1 MKYRHLWLMGGMAAV
16 LLTVSHRDTTTAQEM
31 PIPFFGGGQVGRF
44 VVARADKDYIIIL
57 DTTSG
62 KLYKAT
68 EKDFQKFSDLPK
80 VEGMKFPLPFPGP
93 KDRAKDKT
101 PPPLTDKG
109 PVKDT
114 AKAPIKDKTPPPPDK
129 VEKKEKDDSP
139 EPLLPIKGAKK
150 DKAKSDEDARLRDEL
165 RKREAELEAARRQA
179 EEALAQAR
187 AERDRAEAARRE
199 ALAAEQKA
207 REEAER
213 RKKDEQ
219 KKKD

>member
-44 VVARADKDYIIIL
+44 VVARADKDNIIIL

-80 VEGMKFPLPFPGP
+80 SEGMKFPLPFPGTKDKAPP
-93 KDRAKDKT
+93 KDKA
-101 PPPLTDKG
+101 PLPLTDKA
-109 PVKDT
+109 PLKD
-114 AKAPIKDKTPPPPDK
+114 KAPPPPPPDK
-129 VEKKEKDDSP
+129 GVEKKEKDDSP
-139 EPLLPIKGAKK
+139 EPLLPIKGVKK
-150 DKAKSDEDARLRDEL
+150 DKVKSDEDARLRDEL

-179 EEALAQAR
+179 DEALAQAR
-187 AERDRAEAARRE
+187 AERDRAERARQQ

-213 RKKDEQ
+213 KKDEQ
-219 KKKD
+219 KKKE